1 MPYFIYRVFPLRR
14 LEQVT
19 EVPSFGEASGQAKA
33 LRASP
38 ERPADC
44 AIKVIFAATAEEAE
58 QLLLQARPKQPGLAD
73 DE

>member
-19 EVPSFGEASGQAKA
+19 EAQSFAEASVQAKA
-33 LRASP
+33 LRARP
-38 ERPADC
+38 DRPADC
-44 AIKVIFAATAEEAE
+44 SIKVIFAATAEEAE
-58 QLLLQARPKQPGLAD
+58 QLLLQARERQPGLAD

>member
-1 MPYFIYRVFPLRR
+1 M
-14 LEQVT
+14 
-19 EVPSFGEASGQAKA
+19 QAKA

-44 AIKVIFAATAEEAE
+44 TIKVIFAATADEAE
-58 QLLLQARPKQPGLAD
+58 QLLLQAREKQPGLAD

>member
-14 LEQVT
+14 LAQVT
-19 EVPSFGEASGQAKA
+19 RTPSFGEASVQAKA

-58 QLLLQARPKQPGLAD
+58 QLLLQAREKQPGLAD

>member
-1 MPYFIYRVFPLRR
+1 VPYFIYRMFPLRR

-19 EVPSFGEASGQAKA
+19 RTPSFGEASVQAKA

-58 QLLLQARPKQPGLAD
+58 QLLLQAREKQPGLAD

>member
-1 MPYFIYRVFPLRR
+1 VPYFIYRVFALRN

-19 EVPSFGEASGQAKA
+19 QTPTFGEASGQAKA

-44 AIKVIFAATAEEAE
+44 AIKVVFAATAEEAE
-58 QLLLQARPKQPGLAD
+58 QLLLQARAKQPGLAD